1 MPQSTM
7 RRFWLIFAQAVTVC
21 VAALFVVTTLR
32 PDLLSLRLRPDVV
45 TVLEPTAQG
54 GQRPI
59 VSFSDAARRAM
70 PAVVNVYTRKDTK
83 APRHPF
89 MDDPV
94 FRFFFGDQFD
104 PQTQRRAGLGSGV
117 IASDKGYVLT
127 NHHVIE
133 GADEIEVALADGRKA
148 AAKIVGRDP
157 ETDIA
162 VLKIELASLPAIAF
176 GHSEDVRVGDIVL
189 AIGNPYGVGQTV
201 TLGIVSALGRSGLG
215 ISTFENFIQ
224 TDAAINRGN
233 SGGALVDVNGNLVG
247 INSAIY
253 SRSGDSIGIGFAIPA
268 NVARDVMQQLVEKG
282 SVTRGYVGVALQDIT
297 EDIAAS
303 FKLKKAAGAIITDVV
318 GGGPAEKA
326 GVKPGDV
333 LVAVNGKAVAN
344 SSAVL
349 NTIAVL
355 RPGDEAT
362 LTLIRDQAEI
372 SVKVVAGT
380 RPKPAVPR

>member
-1 MPQSTM
+1 
-7 RRFWLIFAQAVTVC
+7 
-21 VAALFVVTTLR
+21 
-32 PDLLSLRLRPDVV
+32 
-45 TVLEPTAQG
+45 
-54 GQRPI
+54 
-59 VSFSDAARRAM
+59 VS
-70 PAVVNVYTRKDTK
+70 
-83 APRHPF
+83 
-89 MDDPV
+89 
-94 FRFFFGDQFD
+94 
-104 PQTQRRAGLGSGV
+104 
-117 IASDKGYVLT
+117 
-127 NHHVIE
+127 
-133 GADEIEVALADGRKA
+133 
-148 AAKIVGRDP
+148 
-157 ETDIA
+157 
-162 VLKIELASLPAIAF
+162 
-176 GHSEDVRVGDIVL
+176 
-189 AIGNPYGVGQTV
+189 
-201 TLGIVSALGRSGLG
+201 
-215 ISTFENFIQ
+215 
-224 TDAAINRGN
+224 
-233 SGGALVDVNGNLVG
+233 GNLVG

-303 FKLKKAAGAIITDVV
+303 FKLKQAAGAIITDVV
-318 GGGPAEKA
+318 SGGPAEKA
-326 GVKPGDV
+326 GVRPGDV

>member
-1 MPQSTM
+1 
-7 RRFWLIFAQAVTVC
+7 
-21 VAALFVVTTLR
+21 
-32 PDLLSLRLRPDVV
+32 
-45 TVLEPTAQG
+45 
-54 GQRPI
+54 
-59 VSFSDAARRAM
+59 
-70 PAVVNVYTRKDTK
+70 
-83 APRHPF
+83 
-89 MDDPV
+89 
-94 FRFFFGDQFD
+94 
-104 PQTQRRAGLGSGV
+104 
-117 IASDKGYVLT
+117 
-127 NHHVIE
+127 VIE

-233 SGGALVDVNGNLVG
+233 SGGALVDVSGNLVG

-318 GGGPAEKA
+318 SGGPAEKA